1 MKTSIGKYSKSFF
14 LKLLVG
20 IIILPFIFWGM
31 GDVFRGG
38 NQNIVATV
46 DSEKINTQNF
56 INYLNRLNLNEQA
69 RKNIDKSDLVEKIL
83 SDYVGKKIVEIEMNR
98 LGINI
103 SDTTLKNIITNDE
116 NFFKKKKF
124 SRAKYELFL
133 LQSSLTAVQFEQN
146 IVTQEKKRQ
155 LLSFLSAGLVIP
167 EFLVM
172 NEFKKENQIKTISYI
187 DLNKLYDQRRT
198 DPKEIKKIYEKNS
211 DLFVEIF
218 KTIKYAKITPLVLT
232 GKKDYDEVFF
242 TQINKIENNVLDGVD
257 FESISSSNNLNV
269 LSIKEINNKRINTKG
284 NKSNEIDPKIFNKIF
299 SISGVNVPEL
309 ISLENEYYLAVITDE
324 INKKK
329 DITDN
334 EVIDAIKVQ
343 LKIKDKLETN
353 RDIIQKIYEG
363 KFNLEE
369 MNLFAVKNN
378 LEVKNTKLDNL
389 KNNKVFK
396 EALIK
401 KIYET
406 GDNDMNLITDSKLSE
421 NFVVYTKNT
430 IYKEFDKNS
439 PEYKKY
445 KSKARLS
452 FTKNIYNKYDKT
464 LNSRYNVEI
473 NNKAVTRIKN
483 SF

>member
-1 MKTSIGKYSKSFF
+1 M
-14 LKLLVG
+14 
-20 IIILPFIFWGM
+20 
-31 GDVFRGG
+31 
-38 NQNIVATV
+38 
-46 DSEKINTQNF
+46 
-56 INYLNRLNLNEQA
+56 
-69 RKNIDKSDLVEKIL
+69 
-83 SDYVGKKIVEIEMNR
+83 
-98 LGINI
+98 
-103 SDTTLKNIITNDE
+103 
-116 NFFKKKKF
+116 
-124 SRAKYELFL
+124 
-133 LQSSLTAVQFEQN
+133 
-146 IVTQEKKRQ
+146 
-155 LLSFLSAGLVIP
+155 
-167 EFLVM
+167 
-172 NEFKKENQIKTISYI
+172 
-187 DLNKLYDQRRT
+187 
-198 DPKEIKKIYEKNS
+198 
-211 DLFVEIF
+211 
-218 KTIKYAKITPLVLT
+218 
-232 GKKDYDEVFF
+232 
-242 TQINKIENNVLDGVD
+242 
-257 FESISSSNNLNV
+257 
-269 LSIKEINNKRINTKG
+269 
-284 NKSNEIDPKIFNKIF
+284 
-299 SISGVNVPEL
+299 PEL
-309 ISLENEYYLAVITDE
+309 ISLENKYYLAVITDE